1 MKIFGWCEPLGEQ
14 KITAKGSIISA
25 IYQFPTI
32 PKCACYDDAC
42 PLLHSHLFGMS
53 LSIRFSRSCLT
64 ALTAATVL
72 LGQITTVHA
81 GAADPR
87 VGEILKEANLK
98 FNVDNDGDY
107 AVVIGLPNN
116 RSQLVIITSSVQNI
130 NGLELREVYSP
141 GYQNGQVDADFPAP
155 VMFKLMKESNRNKIG
170 SWEVMKING
179 KSTAIFNAKVPTN
192 IDGKS
197 LTDIVKIVAIRSDTV
212 EAEVMQKDDW

>member
-1 MKIFGWCEPLGEQ
+1 
-14 KITAKGSIISA
+14 
-25 IYQFPTI
+25 
-32 PKCACYDDAC
+32 
-42 PLLHSHLFGMS
+42 MS
-53 LSIRFSRSCLT
+53 PSIRFSRSCLT

-72 LGQITTVHA
+72 LGQITAVHA

-87 VGEILKEANLK
+87 VGQILKEANLK

-116 RSQLVIITSSVQNI
+116 RSQLVIITSSVQNV